1 MNKKLQLHLWAPF
14 ISLVL
19 ICCIAAIQA
28 IFSYRSHIPYWE
40 LFSITIIALVA
51 SWALLRLVGRTYL
64 AALFGACIIA
74 CSSWVPL
81 FFIAPPH
88 STDEQLSL
96 RDAFVDPNQISV
108 SHAAGGY
115 IGVPGT
121 FFAIVGISIWIG
133 MLIHRRNS
141 STNID
146 SIIAGILFLSLF
158 ITFYPSPIAYPRL
171 IPIVVMGIA
180 WFASLGLD
188 RTQRFLGTRDTFA
201 QILIGILVAISVAD
215 IMHIAARTLMYG
227 LGI

>member
-1 MNKKLQLHLWAPF
+1 MNKKSLYSWTPL
-14 ISLVL
+14 ISLAV
-19 ICCIAAIQA
+19 ICCIAAVQA
-28 IFSYRSHIPYWE
+28 IFSYRSHIPYWQ
-40 LFSITIIALVA
+40 LFSITTIALVV
-51 SWALLRLVGRTYL
+51 SWSLLRLAGRTYL

-88 STDEQLSL
+88 TGGEQLSL

-115 IGVPGT
+115 IGVPGA
-121 FFAIVGISIWIG
+121 FFAIVGISVWIG
-133 MLIHRRNS
+133 MLIHRRDP
-141 STNID
+141 STNVD
-146 SIIAGILFLSLF
+146 SIIAGILFVALF
-158 ITFYPSPIAYPRL
+158 ITFYPSPVAYPRL
-171 IPIVVMGIA
+171 IPIVVIGIA

-188 RTQRFLGTRDTFA
+188 RTQRFLGTKDTFA
-201 QILIGILVAISVAD
+201 QILIGILVAISIAD